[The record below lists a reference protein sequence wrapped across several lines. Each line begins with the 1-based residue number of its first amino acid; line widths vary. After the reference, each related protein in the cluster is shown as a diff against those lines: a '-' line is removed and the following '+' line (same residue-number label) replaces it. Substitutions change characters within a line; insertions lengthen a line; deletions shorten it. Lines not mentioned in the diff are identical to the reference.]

1 MVSTGYLLSRMQ
13 LKLLGDVLPQLHSHE
28 DSVLRTGARSR
39 TRQQLVH
46 PLSTLQ
52 VPLLQLDQH
61 PDVDLDL
68 PVELVDLL
76 QAVVDLVVDRRPV
89 LQLVHLLVQL
99 GLHVLGEENLD
110 NLIGVRDGLEDRLDV
125 LADVCRILHPV
136 LVVLNPS
143 IQVVKLRTGKNL
155 LQVQEVQNIS
165 LPLKR
170 LLQY

>member
-1 MVSTGYLLSRMQ
+1 MQ

-28 DSVLRTGARSR
+28 DSVLRTGARGWTS
-39 TRQQLVH
+39 QQLVH

-52 VPLLQLDQH
+52 VPPFQLDQH

-99 GLHVLGEENLD
+99 GLHVLGEEHLD
-110 NLIGVRDGLEDRLDV
+110 NLIRVRDSLEDRLDV

-136 LVVLNPS
+136 LMVLNPS

-155 LQVQEVQNIS
+155 LQVQEVQNIFC
-165 LPLKR
+165 P
-170 LLQY
+170 

>member
-1 MVSTGYLLSRMQ
+1 MQ

-28 DSVLRTGARSR
+28 DSVLRTGARGWTS
-39 TRQQLVH
+39 QQLVH

-52 VPLLQLDQH
+52 VPLFQLHQH

-99 GLHVLGEENLD
+99 GLHVLGEEHLD
-110 NLIGVRDGLEDRLDV
+110 NLVGVRDGLEDRLDI
-125 LADVCRILHPV
+125 LPDVCRILHPV

-155 LQVQEVQNIS
+155 LHVQEVQKIF
-165 LPLKR
+165 LPLKH
-170 LLQY
+170 LFQY